1 MTRGRRFTTLLAML
15 MTISMLR
22 QAGARAQIPAV
33 AGDWQFAQD
42 IYGNTLYRR
51 LTIAIDGTAV
61 SGTIGRDTITGTAG
75 SGRIHF
81 TSRSGESSD
90 EFDATLADDSLTG
103 SLVHTQP
110 DDPKTTRYSWTA
122 RRIPAPKPGPPVRHE
137 FVPKTFHRVFSASI
151 EPALHIW
158 PGDTVH
164 TTTVDAGGTDE
175 KGVTRVLGGNPQTGP
190 FFVETAMPGDVL
202 AVTLNR
208 VRLNRDWATSDDALM
223 ARAMDSALAVKMK
236 DVGKGVRWK
245 IDRERGVA
253 SPEVSEGKLRS
264 FTIPLRPM
272 LGCIAVA
279 PGFAQAPMPTG
290 DSGPFGGN
298 MDFNEIVEGT
308 TVYLPVGQP
317 GALLFVGD
325 GHAAQG
331 DGELNGNALETSMEV
346 EFTVNVVRS
355 KPLASPR
362 VESATHLMTVGLG
375 GTLEDAM
382 RRATSGMT
390 QWLEQDYGL
399 SPSEIAIVLGSAT
412 EVHDWRGRR
421 PQRWCRRQAS
431 QGAARAAQTMSDQDR
446 TRSVTEHIMTKIG
459 AAVAVALLWTAAAT
473 AQALTSRGVTAED
486 YYAFETLSDP
496 HFSPDGTTIAFV
508 VTTVDQKQNRRRS
521 EIRAVQSDGSRPP
534 VVMTST
540 AQSSSSPRWSPDG
553 KTLAFLSARPAA
565 DSSDAAAGRTQIW
578 LMPLGG
584 GEARRVTS
592 VLNGVTSFQWSP
604 DGSRFLVVSRSGL
617 NDEAKSPSDVRHYAH
632 SNYKFNDTGWFDDK
646 RSHIWVVDV
655 ATGRATQITS
665 GDDWND
671 TDPQWSP
678 DGRRIAFVSD
688 RTGRAFDEGH
698 NTDVWVIDANGGP
711 LTKISDHETGD
722 GQPRWS
728 PDGQTIAFVSSV
740 PEKSHAKIWLA
751 SSSGGSA
758 SRLAAEA
765 LDVLPSALR
774 WAENGKA
781 LYFETGFHGTSQ
793 IYRVDLGTKRA
804 AAVTAGDRTYR
815 YADISAPS
823 TAPGQ
828 ESFCTR

>member
-1 MTRGRRFTTLLAML
+1 MDRR
-15 MTISMLR
+15 R
-22 QAGARAQIPAV
+22 HGP
-33 AGDWQFAQD
+33 
-42 IYGNTLYRR
+42 
-51 LTIAIDGTAV
+51 GT
-61 SGTIGRDTITGTAG
+61 
-75 SGRIHF
+75 
-81 TSRSGESSD
+81 
-90 EFDATLADDSLTG
+90 
-103 SLVHTQP
+103 
-110 DDPKTTRYSWTA
+110 
-122 RRIPAPKPGPPVRHE
+122 
-137 FVPKTFHRVFSASI
+137 SA
-151 EPALHIW
+151 
-158 PGDTVH
+158 
-164 TTTVDAGGTDE
+164 
-175 KGVTRVLGGNPQTGP
+175 
-190 FFVETAMPGDVL
+190 
-202 AVTLNR
+202 
-208 VRLNRDWATSDDALM
+208 
-223 ARAMDSALAVKMK
+223 
-236 DVGKGVRWK
+236 
-245 IDRERGVA
+245 
-253 SPEVSEGKLRS
+253 
-264 FTIPLRPM
+264 
-272 LGCIAVA
+272 
-279 PGFAQAPMPTG
+279 
-290 DSGPFGGN
+290 
-298 MDFNEIVEGT
+298 
-308 TVYLPVGQP
+308 
-317 GALLFVGD
+317 
-325 GHAAQG
+325 
-331 DGELNGNALETSMEV
+331 
-346 EFTVNVVRS
+346 
-355 KPLASPR
+355 
-362 VESATHLMTVGLG
+362 
-375 GTLEDAM
+375 
-382 RRATSGMT
+382 
-390 QWLEQDYGL
+390 
-399 SPSEIAIVLGSAT
+399 
-412 EVHDWRGRR
+412 
-421 PQRWCRRQAS
+421 
-431 QGAARAAQTMSDQDR
+431 
-446 TRSVTEHIMTKIG
+446 
-459 AAVAVALLWTAAAT
+459 
-473 AQALTSRGVTAED
+473 RGVTAED

-534 VVMTST
+534 AVMTST

-553 KTLAFLSARPAA
+553 KTLAFLSARPAS

-722 GQPRWS
+722 SQPRWS

-781 LYFETGFHGTSQ
+781 LYFETGFQGTSQ

-823 TAPGQ
+823 TALGAGKLLYTMNDPSRLDDLYVADLDGKNPKQLTHLNEALWKQLVLVPVERLPYKGADGWDVDGFFMKPVGWEAGRKYPMVLTIHGGPAGQ
-828 ESFCTR
+828 YGFDWYHEFQVYAARGWAVFFANPRGSTGYGEKFERGIELNWGGKDYVDIMNGVDAALAKYPWLDRDRLGVTGGSYGGFMTNWIISHTNRFKAAVTLRSLSNFVSDDGTRDGAYGHADDFQGDIFEKFELYWDRSPLKYAKNVKTPTLVLHSDNDFRVPIEQGEQWFRALRHFGVTSEIVFFPRENHNLTRTGEPRHLVESINWQVYWFDRYLNGNASAVAPDAPQRKGTTSQH